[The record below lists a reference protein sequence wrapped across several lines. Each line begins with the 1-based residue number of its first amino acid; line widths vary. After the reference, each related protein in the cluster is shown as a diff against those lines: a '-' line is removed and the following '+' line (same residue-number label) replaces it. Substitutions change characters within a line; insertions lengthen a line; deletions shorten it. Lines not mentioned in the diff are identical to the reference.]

1 MAILSADRE
10 KTLAASL
17 SRGDESARKAFF
29 DVFKGYLASVC
40 RRYLDEDDLKDV
52 LQDVFVKIFTRI
64 GSFSWRGPG
73 SLQAWARQI
82 AVNDSLAVL
91 KKRSRLRSVPI
102 DTLPDG
108 DDDVGTI
115 IDEDPDPAGG
125 IPAEVLMEMVRRLPT
140 QYRAV
145 FNMYILDDM
154 SHKEIA
160 KELGIS
166 EGTSASNLLRAKKS
180 MAKMINEYKSGIL

>member
-10 KTLAASL
+10 KMLAESL

-29 DVFKGYLASVC
+29 DAFKGYLASVC
-40 RRYLDEDDLKDV
+40 RRYLDEDELRDV
-52 LQDVFVKIFTRI
+52 LQDVFVKIFTKA

-82 AVNDSLAVL
+82 SVNDSLAML
-91 KKRSRLRSVPI
+91 KKRNRLRSVPI
-102 DTLPDG
+102 DTLQ
-108 DDDVGTI
+108 DDDGGGPVLE
-115 IDEDPDPAGG
+115 DDPDPAGG
-125 IPAEVLMEMVRRLPT
+125 IPAEVLMAMIRRLPP
-140 QYRAV
+140 QYRTV
-145 FNMYILDDM
+145 FNMYILDGM
-154 SHKEIA
+154 SHKEIS

-180 MAKMINEYKSGIL
+180 MAKMINEYKSGIQ